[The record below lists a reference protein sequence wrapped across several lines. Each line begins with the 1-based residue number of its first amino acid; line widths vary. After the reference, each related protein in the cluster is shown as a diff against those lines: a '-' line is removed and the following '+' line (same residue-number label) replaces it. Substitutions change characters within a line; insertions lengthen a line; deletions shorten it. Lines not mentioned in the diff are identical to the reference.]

1 MKKGGR
7 NFFWPSYV
15 DVMTSLF
22 IIALVLFVIS
32 FSSYRTTKETQE
44 KVKRIQRAV
53 NELDSNYFQYSAQYQ
68 RFELKKRI
76 NFKVNEATIDPGD
89 FDYLLNA
96 GKSLISKLQPLI
108 DSVNNDAAVELGQ
121 KIRFMIIIEG
131 MSSNDGA
138 PDEINYPLSYNR
150 ARALIN
156 LWKTKGLNFN
166 KDWEIQVAGSGIGG
180 DGRYPPEGNDDAA
193 NQRILLHIIPKFSSR

>member
-15 DVMTSLF
+15 DLMTSLF

-53 NELDSNYFQYSAQYQ
+53 NELDSNYFSYSSRYQ
-68 RFELKKRI
+68 RFELNRRI
-76 NFKVNEATIDPGD
+76 NFKVNEATIDAGD
-89 FDYLLNA
+89 HSYLVSA
-96 GKSLISKLQPLI
+96 GKSITQKLQPLI
-108 DSVNNDAAVELGQ
+108 DSVNNDKDMELGQ
-121 KIRFMIIIEG
+121 KLRFMIIVEG
-131 MSSNDGA
+131 MASNDGA
-138 PDEINYPLSYNR
+138 PDEINYPLSFNR

-156 LWKTKGLNFN
+156 LWKMNGVNFSS
-166 KDWEIQVAGSGIGG
+166 DWEIQIAGSGIGG
-180 DGRYPPEGNDDAA
+180 DGRYPKNGYDDTA

>member
-44 KVKRIQRAV
+44 KIKRIQRAV
-53 NELDSNYFQYSAQYQ
+53 NELDTNYFSYSLQYQ
-68 RFELKKRI
+68 RFELRERI
-76 NFKVNEATIDPGD
+76 NFKVNEATIAPSDHM
-89 FDYLLNA
+89 YLINA
-96 GKSLISKLQPLI
+96 GKSITQKLQPLI
-108 DSVNNDAAVELGQ
+108 DSVNTSSSTSEGQ
-121 KIRFMIIIEG
+121 KLRFMIIVEG

-156 LWKTKGLNFN
+156 LWKVNNVDFN

-180 DGRYPPEGNDDAA
+180 DGRYPPKGNDDTA

>member
-53 NELDSNYFQYSAQYQ
+53 NELDSNYFRYSSEYQ

-76 NFKVNEATIDPGD
+76 NFKVNEATIDPSD
-89 FDYLLNA
+89 HSYLIDA
-96 GKSLISKLQPLI
+96 GKSITKKLQPLI
-108 DSVNNDAAVELGQ
+108 DSVNNNQGLKAGQ
-121 KIRFMIIIEG
+121 KLRFMIIVEG
-131 MSSNDGA
+131 MASNDGA
-138 PDEINYPLSYNR
+138 PDEVNYPLSFNR

-156 LWKTKGLNFN
+156 LWKVRGVNFSN
-166 KDWEIQVAGSGIGG
+166 DWEIQVAGSGIGG
-180 DGRYPPEGNDDAA
+180 DGRYPPKGNDDTA